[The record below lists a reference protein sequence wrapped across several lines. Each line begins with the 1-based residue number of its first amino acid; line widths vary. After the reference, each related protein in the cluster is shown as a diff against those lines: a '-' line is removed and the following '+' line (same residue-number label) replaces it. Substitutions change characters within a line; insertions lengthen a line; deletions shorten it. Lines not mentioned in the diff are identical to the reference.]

1 MSSYPSRHPSLLRR
15 LVRADDGAT
24 IVEFALIA
32 PTLCLLLIG
41 AFDISHTLYMQSVL
55 QGAVQKAARDG
66 TLESAS
72 GATSTPRDLLD
83 QLVKE
88 QILPLNKN
96 AQIDFNRR
104 FYRTFSDA
112 AAAKSEEFTDSDPG
126 DPFHDGKCNNGEPFK
141 DANNNGR
148 FDRDGGDSAD
158 RAGAR
163 DNIVY
168 TVIVTYPRMFPLDK
182 FIGGSGTTTL
192 NASTVLASQPYGDQ
206 DKYSAP
212 SIGHCG
218 MGTPGS
224 DAP

>member
-1 MSSYPSRHPSLLRR
+1 M
-15 LVRADDGAT
+15 
-24 IVEFALIA
+24 VEFALIA
-32 PTLCLLLIG
+32 PTLCLFLIG

-72 GATSTPRDLLD
+72 GSDSTPRDLLD
-83 QLVKE
+83 EMVREQL
-88 QILPLNKN
+88 LPLNKN
-96 AQIDFNRR
+96 AQINFNRR
-104 FYRTFSDA
+104 FYRTFSEA
-112 AAAKSEEFTDSDPG
+112 AAAKAEKFTDSASPSLY
-126 DPFHDGKCNNGEPFK
+126 HDGKCNNGEAYE

-168 TVIVTYPRMFPLDK
+168 TVTVSYPRLFPLDRL
-182 FIGGSGTTTL
+182 IGGNGTTTL

-206 DKYSAP
+206 DRYSP
-212 SIGHCG
+212 MTIRHCG
-218 MGTPGS
+218 TGTPGS
-224 DAP
+224 DAPVADVP